1 MTPRDGRCSGRRPP
15 PATMIELPDLVPFAG
30 RALEPRA
37 DYEAVDFVGLDL
49 GGQQADNAGLLRCRL
64 ARCGLDELA
73 LPKGRLS
80 ECLLTEC
87 RGSAVDLSESIVRD
101 TLVADGRF
109 GVLSAPRSAWSGVR
123 LRGGKVDLLD
133 LSLGRLSDLAFEGC
147 TIEILDLTA
156 ARLRTASFERC
167 EIGELVLDDA
177 RLSDVDLTGAALRLV
192 RGIGQLRGVTIARP
206 QLLDLAP
213 QLAAHL
219 GLTIR
224 DD

>member
-1 MTPRDGRCSGRRPP
+1 VTPRDGRGSGRRPP
-15 PATMIELPDLVPFAG
+15 PASSIELTDLVPFAG
-30 RALEPRA
+30 DALEARQ
-37 DYEAVDFVGLDL
+37 DYEAVELVGLDL
-49 GGQQADNAGLLRCRL
+49 GRQHAENAGLLRCRL

-73 LPKGRLS
+73 LPKARLS

-87 RGSAVDLSESIVRD
+87 HGSSVDLSESIVRD

-109 GVLSAPRSAWSGVR
+109 GVLSAPRSTWSGTR
-123 LRGGKVDLLD
+123 LRGGKIDLLD
-133 LSLGRLSDLAFEGC
+133 LSLGRLSDLALEGC
-147 TIEILDLTA
+147 SIAILDLTG
-156 ARLRTASFERC
+156 ARLRAATFQRC

-177 RLSDVDLTGAALRLV
+177 RLADVDLAGAELRLI
-192 RGIGQLRGVTIARP
+192 RGIAQLRGATIARS

-219 GLTIR
+219 GLTVS